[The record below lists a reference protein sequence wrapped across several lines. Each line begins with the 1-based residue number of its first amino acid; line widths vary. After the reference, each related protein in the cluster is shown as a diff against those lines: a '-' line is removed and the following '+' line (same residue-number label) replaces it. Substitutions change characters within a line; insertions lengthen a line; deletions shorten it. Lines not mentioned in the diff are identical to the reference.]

1 MRFLIAAAA
10 LPMIAFASPAA
21 AQDAAAGQRV
31 FNQCRACHMV
41 GENARHTVGP
51 HLNGLF
57 GRVAGEIEG
66 YNFSRAFDDIDKVW
80 DEENFAVYIR
90 NPREVTPGTRMVFAG
105 LRNDQ
110 QIADLTAYLKQFNED
125 GTTD

>member
-51 HLNGLF
+51 QLNGLF
-57 GRVAGEIEG
+57 GRAAGEVEG
-66 YNFSRAFDDIDKVW
+66 YNFSSAFDDIDKVW
-80 DEENFAVYIR
+80 DEENFAEYIR

-105 LRNDQ
+105 LKNDQ
-110 QIADLTAYLKQFNED
+110 QIADLTAYLMQFNED